1 MTRIEI
7 RIYNPCHPRLITM
20 KVLLVLLSFVFLAGA
35 AHAQPADPVE
45 LVKYSWSKER
55 LNWERNPFG
64 GPNENFHQMQFRARS
79 ERRVSDAKRNNSP
92 ELGKLEKEAKA
103 DAAIVES
110 ANQNSAPPRYYF
122 MYRASMKNL
131 STKQIKEIDWDYIF
145 VDARTG
151 EELDRR
157 QFTSVQNI
165 GPGKQKELTFTLPTP
180 PTRRI
185 SVNSLDK
192 KEKLGMTERVV
203 IVRVTYADG
212 SVWELK

>member
-1 MTRIEI
+1 MRAI
-7 RIYNPCHPRLITM
+7 
-20 KVLLVLLSFVFLAGA
+20 VVLLSFLFLAETA
-35 AHAQPADPVE
+35 NAQSANTFQDPAVE

-79 ERRVSDAKRNNSP
+79 EKRVSDAKRSNSP
-92 ELGKLEKEAKA
+92 EIGKFEKEAKA
-103 DAAIVES
+103 DAAIVEI

-122 MYRASMKNL
+122 MYRASLKNL

-145 VDARTG
+145 LDAGTG

-180 PTRRI
+180 PARRI
-185 SVNSLDK
+185 SIHSFDK
-192 KEKLGMTERVV
+192 KEKLGMAERVV

>member
-1 MTRIEI
+1 
-7 RIYNPCHPRLITM
+7 M
-20 KVLLVLLSFVFLAGA
+20 KVLVVLSFLLLAGV
-35 AHAQPADPVE
+35 AHAQSADPVE

-79 ERRVSDAKRNNSP
+79 ERRVSDAKRSNSP
-92 ELGKLEKEAKA
+92 ELGKFEKEAKA
-103 DAAIVES
+103 DAAIVEG

-131 STKQIKEIDWDYIF
+131 STKPIKEIDWDYIF
-145 VDARTG
+145 IDAGTG

-165 GPGKQKELTFTLPTP
+165 GPGKQKELTFTLATP

-185 SVNSLDK
+185 SVHSLDK
-192 KEKLGMTERVV
+192 KEKLGMSERVV

>member
-1 MTRIEI
+1 MR
-7 RIYNPCHPRLITM
+7 
-20 KVLLVLLSFVFLAGA
+20 VLVVVIAFLCLAET
-35 AHAQPADPVE
+35 AQAQSDPAIE
-45 LVKYSWSKER
+45 LVKFSWSKER

-79 ERRVSDAKRNNSP
+79 EKRVSDAKRVNSP
-92 ELGKLEKEAKA
+92 EVGKLEKEAKT

-122 MYRASMKNL
+122 MYRASIKNR
-131 STKQIKEIDWDYIF
+131 STKQIKEIDWDYVF
-145 VDARTG
+145 VDGATG

-165 GPGKQKELTFTLPTP
+165 GPGKAKELTFTLPTP

-185 SVNSLDK
+185 SVYSLEK
-192 KEKLGMTERVV
+192 KERVGIAERV
-203 IVRVTYADG
+203 IVVRIKYADG
-212 SVWELK
+212 SEWKLE

>member
-1 MTRIEI
+1 MKM
-7 RIYNPCHPRLITM
+7 LI
-20 KVLLVLLSFVFLAGA
+20 VLMVVFVVAGV
-35 AHAQPADPVE
+35 AQAQSDSAVE
-45 LVKYSWSKER
+45 LVKYSWTKER
-55 LNWERNPFG
+55 LNWEGNPFG

-79 ERRVSDAKRNNSP
+79 EKRVSDAKRSNSP
-92 ELGKLEKEAKA
+92 EVGKFEKEAKA
-103 DAAIVES
+103 DAAIVEN
-110 ANQNSAPPRYYF
+110 ANKQSAPPRYYF

-131 STKQIKEIDWDYIF
+131 STKAIKEIDWDYIF
-145 VDARTG
+145 LDAATG

-180 PTRRI
+180 PTRRV
-185 SVNSLDK
+185 SVYSLDK
-192 KEKLGMTERVV
+192 KERAGIGEKVI